1 MDAISAARIM
11 PNRQRSLAIH
21 LGRSLSSPAMPA
33 AARHVRALVLI
44 VTALMAAGGES
55 LALPVAHLFADHH
68 HEINFSP
75 ASGNWQWVAVAD
87 HHHESATL
95 SAPRQGHDHQI
106 REVAVPFRS
115 SNQAGLSLAM
125 IPVAVIDD
133 RGAGSPARRGDSPD
147 SPPDVGKPDL
157 ALLATM
163 RV

>member
-1 MDAISAARIM
+1 
-11 PNRQRSLAIH
+11 
-21 LGRSLSSPAMPA
+21 MPA

-87 HHHESATL
+87 HHHVAATL
-95 SAPRQGHDHQI
+95 SLPRQGHDHQI
-106 REVAVPFRS
+106 REEAMPLRS
-115 SNQAGLSLAM
+115 GSKLGFSLAM
-125 IPVAVIDD
+125 IPIAVIDD
-133 RGAGSPARRGDSPD
+133 RGAGPPARFGDSPD

>member
-1 MDAISAARIM
+1 
-11 PNRQRSLAIH
+11 
-21 LGRSLSSPAMPA
+21 MPA

-68 HEINFSP
+68 HEMNFSP

-95 SAPRQGHDHQI
+95 SVPRQGHDHQI
-106 REVAVPFRS
+106 REEPVPLRS

-125 IPVAVIDD
+125 IPIAVIDD
-133 RGAGSPARRGDSPD
+133 HRAGPPARCGDSPD
-147 SPPDVGKPDL
+147 VAPDVGKPDL